1 MQPSKMQLVV
11 SIAISIL
18 LLIPEVTT
26 ATDNIPVLNTKIE
39 STDSRQLRLIESK
52 DSRSKSKESKDW
64 SKSKDSKDDSISK
77 GSESKGKGSKGWSE
91 PKYDSKSKGSKSK
104 GKGSKGW

>member
-26 ATDNIPVLNTKIE
+26 ATDNIPMLYTKIE
-39 STDSRQLRLIESK
+39 STDYRHLRWIEAKGSNSK
-52 DSRSKSKESKDW
+52 GKGSKRW
-64 SKSKDSKDDSISK
+64 SKSKNSKDDSKSK
-77 GSESKGKGSKGWSE
+77 GSKSKGKGSKGWSE
-91 PKYDSKSKGSKSK
+91 SKYDSKSKGSKSK